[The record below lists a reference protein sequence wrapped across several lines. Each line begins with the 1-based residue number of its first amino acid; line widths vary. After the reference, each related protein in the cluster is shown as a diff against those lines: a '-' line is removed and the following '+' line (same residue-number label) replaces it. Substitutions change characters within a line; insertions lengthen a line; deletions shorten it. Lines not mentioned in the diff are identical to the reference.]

1 MSIRFDPHQAPATP
15 STVPVRSS
23 RKSAIGRL
31 VALILPISALIAC
44 GSVSTTTA
52 SSAASPKVTSP
63 SSPQAL
69 ASVVQATA
77 RTLMLTSQFEMTFR
91 QSSGSLSATPVGA
104 HGAVD
109 FRGPSATIHIQFA
122 RGSGAESMVFRPGTV
137 FFKPPPSTPPLQTG
151 RPWVFAN
158 FADIAKYKVNFPP
171 YIVQTESI
179 NPALT
184 IYELA
189 WGATSASSE
198 RHVSFMGRQASTYVV
213 RVGLQKALAGAS
225 GADGD
230 VFSRTLSSEISA
242 SGEASPT
249 VTIEAWVDSEGR
261 LIGARV
267 TPVGAG
273 IGTLTIALDRF
284 GASVHADPPP
294 RASVVD
300 LAAMIPGGEQ
310 EALNGGDT
318 DGA

>member
-1 MSIRFDPHQAPATP
+1 VTG
-15 STVPVRSS
+15 T
-23 RKSAIGRL
+23 L
-31 VALILPISALIAC
+31 VALALTITCLIAC
-44 GSVSTTTA
+44 GSASTTG
-52 SSAASPKVTSP
+52 SSAASPKITLP
-63 SSPQAL
+63 TSPQAL
-69 ASVVQATA
+69 AAVVQATA
-77 RTLMLTSQFEMTFR
+77 RTMKLTSQFEMTFR
-91 QSSGSLSATPVGA
+91 QSSSGASATPLGA

-109 FRGPSATIHIQFA
+109 FRGPSATNHIKFA
-122 RGSGAESMVFRPGTV
+122 RGSGAESMVFLPGTV
-137 FFKPPPSTPPLQTG
+137 FFKPPPSTPPLQPG
-151 RPWVFAN
+151 KPWVFAN

-179 NPALT
+179 NPAFT

-189 WGATSASSE
+189 WGSMAASAAG
-198 RHVSFMGRQASTYVV
+198 HVSFMGRQATAYVV
-213 RVGLQKALAGAS
+213 RVGLEKALSSAS
-225 GADGD
+225 GTDGD
-230 VFSRTLSSEISA
+230 VFGRALSSEISA

-249 VTIEAWVDSEGR
+249 ETIEAWVDSEGR

-284 GASVHADPPP
+284 GATVHADKPP

-310 EALNGGDT
+310 EALNGGDA

>member
-1 MSIRFDPHQAPATP
+1 MSVRFDPHHAAATP
-15 STVPVRSS
+15 STALVRPS
-23 RKSAIGRL
+23 RKPATGAL
-31 VALILPISALIAC
+31 VALTLTITGLVAYGSA
-44 GSVSTTTA
+44 STTA
-52 SSAASPKVTSP
+52 SSAASPKITSAR
-63 SSPQAL
+63 SAQAL
-69 ASVVQATA
+69 TSVVQATA
-77 RTLMLTSQFEMTFR
+77 RTMMLTSQFQMTFR
-91 QSSGSLSATPVGA
+91 QASGDASVTPLGA

-137 FFKPPPSTPPLQTG
+137 FFKPPPSTPPLQPG

-198 RHVSFMGRQASTYVV
+198 RHVSFMGRQATAYVV
-213 RVGLQKALAGAS
+213 RVGLEKALASAS

-249 VTIEAWVDSEGR
+249 VLIEAWVDPEGR

-267 TPVGAG
+267 TPVGGG

-310 EALNGGDT
+310 EALNGGDA

>member
-1 MSIRFDPHQAPATP
+1 VSLTLSIT
-15 STVPVRSS
+15 
-23 RKSAIGRL
+23 G
-31 VALILPISALIAC
+31 LIAC
-44 GSVSTTTA
+44 GSVSATA
-52 SSAASPKVTSP
+52 SSAARPKITSP
-63 SSPQAL
+63 PSPQAL
-69 ASVVQATA
+69 ASVIQATA
-77 RTLMLTSQFEMTFR
+77 RTMKLTTQFEMTFR
-91 QSSGSLSATPVGA
+91 QASSGASATPLGA

-109 FRGPSATIHIQFA
+109 FRGLSATVRIQFA
-122 RGSGAESMVFRPGTV
+122 RGSGAESMVFLPGTV
-137 FFKPPPSTPPLQTG
+137 FFKPPPSTPPLQPG

-179 NPALT
+179 NPAFT

-189 WGATSASSE
+189 WGSMAASAAG
-198 RHVSFMGRQASTYVV
+198 HVSFMGHPATAYVV
-213 RVGLQKALAGAS
+213 RVGLEKALTSAS
-225 GADGD
+225 GTDGD
-230 VFSRTLSSEISA
+230 VFGRTLSSEISA
-242 SGEASPT
+242 SGETSPT
-249 VTIEAWVDSEGR
+249 VTIEAWVDSRGR

-284 GASVHADPPP
+284 GATVHADKPP

-310 EALNGGDT
+310 EALNGGDA